1 MARLDYLAVLLT
13 SFVNKVVNK
22 IVNKVVNKVMKNGE
36 LGGEMGLLQ
45 DRLSLLCSFI
55 VSSAERHLQDLGGVP
70 WLSYFVSML
79 LFR

>member
-22 IVNKVVNKVMKNGE
+22 VVKNGE
-36 LGGEMGLLQ
+36 LGGEIGLLQ

-55 VSSAERHLQDLGGVP
+55 VSSVERHLQDLGGVP

>member
-1 MARLDYLAVLLT
+1 MPNEGMARLDYLAVLLT
-13 SFVNKVVNK
+13 SFVNKV
-22 IVNKVVNKVMKNGE
+22 MENGE

>member
-1 MARLDYLAVLLT
+1 MPNEGMARLDYLAVLLT
-13 SFVNKVVNK
+13 SFVNKVV
-22 IVNKVVNKVMKNGE
+22 KNGE

>member
-22 IVNKVVNKVMKNGE
+22 VVKNGE
-36 LGGEMGLLQ
+36 LGGGMGLLQ